1 MQSKFIT
8 IEGVA
13 GAGKTTL
20 IESLKLDL
28 NQKYPDQIVFTRE
41 PGGSKVAE
49 EIREI
54 VLNPNG
60 DIDDRTEALLFAA
73 ARRQHLVDI
82 VLPVLKENKTVIS
95 DRYLDSS
102 LAYQGAGRGLGYQDI
117 LDINLFA
124 IDNLWPDLTLYLDL
138 DPTIGLQRIKSRDSD
153 KNDRLDFDQL
163 DFHQKVRKAYLE
175 IADKDPKR
183 VKVIDASQSPADIKN
198 QALSIIETEIN

>member
-20 IESLKLDL
+20 IESLQLEL
-28 NQKYPDQIVFTRE
+28 NQNYPDQIVFTRE

-138 DPTIGLQRIKSRDSD
+138 DPTIGLQRIKSRASD

-175 IADKDPKR
+175 IAGKDSKR
-183 VKVIDASQSPADIKN
+183 VKVIDASQSPDDIKN

>member
-20 IESLKLDL
+20 IESLQLEL
-28 NQKYPDQIVFTRE
+28 NQNYPDQIVFTRE

-138 DPTIGLQRIKSRDSD
+138 DPSIGLQRIKSRASD

-175 IADKDPKR
+175 IAGKDSKR
-183 VKVIDASQSPADIKN
+183 VKVIDASQSPDDIKN